1 MTEQQQQ
8 NDPEVSDAVSLL
20 SMAKQMLADATET
33 VEKQKEEALAEARE
47 EADKLLTEART
58 EAERLTSEARE
69 EAESVIT
76 DAQAEAER
84 KQRKSEEDV
93 AELEERLTELRM
105 FEAEYTAGLL
115 ELATVAAST
124 IGVELVKPNTND
136 VADDDDDNVEE
147 IVDSAG
153 DGGDEDYAFSE
164 STEDTV
170 TDNNA

>member
-1 MTEQQQQ
+1 MTEQQQ

-47 EADKLLTEART
+47 EADKLLT
-58 EAERLTSEARE
+58 EARE

-124 IGVELVKPNTND
+124 IGVELVKPNTNNT
-136 VADDDDDNVEE
+136 ADDDDDSVEE

-170 TDNNA
+170 IDNNA